1 MTEVLQTR
9 MKNIYAVQR
18 VLLFLLHL
26 HSCIVGLIYQL
37 FSNGILMFIRSRFFE
52 AVKAGDVEKF
62 SWHLDNGCP
71 VDFLEDG
78 TADTPLLA
86 ACRFGQGEI
95 VSLALARGAKND
107 PHPSFGQTAL
117 QTAVSA
123 GHVNCVQMILE
134 TAAPSGSDA
143 IIVNHEDPNG
153 EAPIHVASRCGCLSV
168 LELLVTHGANVS
180 LVDHRGWTALHC
192 AAGGGHDECLGYLLG
207 AAGGDALVEQ
217 QDDRGDTS
225 LHVAVRANRLKC
237 AQVLLETAAD
247 ASATTLE
254 GMTPY
259 QIAKKQKLREMAKI
273 LLGYDT
279 MASSSTASSEDS
291 VHQSRGSLHF
301 DFIND
306 TTAKS
311 SALLP
316 RPHGGSSTRCPGL
329 SSSPSRKNS
338 NKNMF
343 RGLDLFT
350 ISCGSTI
357 KKESVASNTADDVSV
372 VSDITG
378 TTHTGASSCGA
389 YHTDG
394 MILDGV
400 GRRRMSY
407 SARDA
412 ARLIQQDFVNG
423 INEMPTPPPQLVA
436 APTSTFNYGGG
447 HHFGTNYMSAYH
459 RMHQQ
464 QPLSSTQHYIAPGG
478 VAMHSLSYAGLGPG
492 SSSASMY
499 NDGSSSLNGG
509 GGLGSVDQIRSRA
522 YIGNNNGG
530 SAMNGHECNN
540 STASVPMV
548 GTTVPC
554 SIGVDSHSQQSFF
567 HNGDTWNIYFKDE
580 KPYFYRPRDGMC
592 TVRVYVFAIH
602 LLVRDSSLL
611 KFFYKL
617 FFRCALS
624 RRLLWHQW
632 DDPRTQS
639 HNASTHQHHQGTV
652 GASKSIKPGVPSPQT
667 CLDDRHNMGRKNATD
682 ERTDINPQNDT
693 PSVVL
698 KDGDQEGLV
707 NVATERLSS
716 ITSTEK
722 DCTHSPTPSTSR
734 EDLKSSKTCASGQEK
749 RRRLAPPPA
758 VAALMAK
765 KAALGL
771 QSVTRLKSTS
781 DNGRSSNLSAEES
794 DKSRLAQHVTQS
806 SECDPRI
813 AKYSKMLSMGVPSA
827 AVENKMRQDGM
838 GDHDMKIV
846 LSVLNARSKHNDE
859 GEQEKRSKSDKDPI
873 EESLSRYSKMISVG
887 VPLDP
892 VLHKMKQDGIDPNK
906 IETFRNK
913 HSRGK
918 SAVGSNG
925 RIHADVSSENP
936 INGRPNTSHKEQ
948 EHKPTK
954 DELAKNPALT
964 KYMKMA
970 GVGVPPLSV
979 VQKMEMEGV
988 PKEDIKMFK
997 QVHGLIP
1004 STKDEGGGKT
1014 QNSSNRAPLP
1024 PLPPEPPPTRRTS
1037 VTMQKIHWRPVAE
1050 EKARNSLWAS
1060 GNEEENELDQTEIQ
1074 QLESLF
1080 GAKPSMSKKIPN
1092 KVSRTSTRAQ
1102 KQEVKLIDLKRANN
1116 IAISLAQF
1124 RSFPNYDEL
1133 CEAVIAQD
1141 TVHLNAEKLQ
1151 NLQLLLPTV
1160 EEITTIKQHT
1170 AGGSGQGLGR
1180 AETFFL
1186 SVSKVP
1192 RFAQKLEAFLF
1203 TLQFEEIVDGLKQSL
1218 DLLEKAS
1225 NEVVRSKKLAGV
1237 LRKLL
1242 AVGNL
1247 MNEGAGKPKVV
1258 GITLDSLLK
1267 TANKKGSDGKTTVID
1282 HVVATLVMRQDNSE
1296 PPFTTT
1302 ASSSSVEGNNKNN
1315 NNVAGLGTAIDFWLE
1330 MPSVQEATRIDIRDC
1345 HASFREIQTGFR
1357 RIEAAIDVERNMVES
1372 GSKCRN
1378 VEHFLERSKAF
1389 LEQARAIRSNIETKL
1404 QHVESRVEALCCFFA
1419 EDANTCQVRS
1429 KRAMSIVTQVGSSLL
1444 LCIF

>member
-1 MTEVLQTR
+1 
-9 MKNIYAVQR
+9 
-18 VLLFLLHL
+18 
-26 HSCIVGLIYQL
+26 
-37 FSNGILMFIRSRFFE
+37 
-52 AVKAGDVEKF
+52 
-62 SWHLDNGCP
+62 
-71 VDFLEDG
+71 
-78 TADTPLLA
+78 
-86 ACRFGQGEI
+86 
-95 VSLALARGAKND
+95 
-107 PHPSFGQTAL
+107 
-117 QTAVSA
+117 
-123 GHVNCVQMILE
+123 
-134 TAAPSGSDA
+134 
-143 IIVNHEDPNG
+143 
-153 EAPIHVASRCGCLSV
+153 
-168 LELLVTHGANVS
+168 
-180 LVDHRGWTALHC
+180 
-192 AAGGGHDECLGYLLG
+192 
-207 AAGGDALVEQ
+207 
-217 QDDRGDTS
+217 
-225 LHVAVRANRLKC
+225 
-237 AQVLLETAAD
+237 
-247 ASATTLE
+247 
-254 GMTPY
+254 
-259 QIAKKQKLREMAKI
+259 
-273 LLGYDT
+273 
-279 MASSSTASSEDS
+279 
-291 VHQSRGSLHF
+291 
-301 DFIND
+301 
-306 TTAKS
+306 
-311 SALLP
+311 
-316 RPHGGSSTRCPGL
+316 
-329 SSSPSRKNS
+329 
-338 NKNMF
+338 MF

-423 INEMPTPPPQLVA
+423 INEMPIPPPQLVA

-522 YIGNNNGG
+522 YRGNNNGG

-592 TVRVYVFAIH
+592 T
-602 LLVRDSSLL
+602 
-611 KFFYKL
+611 
-617 FFRCALS
+617 
-624 RRLLWHQW
+624 W

-652 GASKSIKPGVPSPQT
+652 GASKSIKPGVPSSQT

-707 NVATERLSS
+707 NVAAERLSS

-722 DCTHSPTPSTSR
+722 DCTHSPTPST
-734 EDLKSSKTCASGQEK
+734 SSKTCASGQEK

-771 QSVTRLKSTS
+771 QSVTRPKSTS

-846 LSVLNARSKHNDE
+846 LSVLNARPKHNDE

-925 RIHADVSSENP
+925 RVHAD
-936 INGRPNTSHKEQ
+936 
-948 EHKPTK
+948 
-954 DELAKNPALT
+954 
-964 KYMKMA
+964 
-970 GVGVPPLSV
+970 
-979 VQKMEMEGV
+979 
-988 PKEDIKMFK
+988 
-997 QVHGLIP
+997 
-1004 STKDEGGGKT
+1004 
-1014 QNSSNRAPLP
+1014 
-1024 PLPPEPPPTRRTS
+1024 
-1037 VTMQKIHWRPVAE
+1037 
-1050 EKARNSLWAS
+1050 
-1060 GNEEENELDQTEIQ
+1060 
-1074 QLESLF
+1074 
-1080 GAKPSMSKKIPN
+1080 
-1092 KVSRTSTRAQ
+1092 
-1102 KQEVKLIDLKRANN
+1102 
-1116 IAISLAQF
+1116 
-1124 RSFPNYDEL
+1124 
-1133 CEAVIAQD
+1133 
-1141 TVHLNAEKLQ
+1141 
-1151 NLQLLLPTV
+1151 
-1160 EEITTIKQHT
+1160 
-1170 AGGSGQGLGR
+1170 
-1180 AETFFL
+1180 
-1186 SVSKVP
+1186 
-1192 RFAQKLEAFLF
+1192 
-1203 TLQFEEIVDGLKQSL
+1203 
-1218 DLLEKAS
+1218 
-1225 NEVVRSKKLAGV
+1225 
-1237 LRKLL
+1237 
-1242 AVGNL
+1242 
-1247 MNEGAGKPKVV
+1247 
-1258 GITLDSLLK
+1258 
-1267 TANKKGSDGKTTVID
+1267 
-1282 HVVATLVMRQDNSE
+1282 
-1296 PPFTTT
+1296 
-1302 ASSSSVEGNNKNN
+1302 
-1315 NNVAGLGTAIDFWLE
+1315 
-1330 MPSVQEATRIDIRDC
+1330 
-1345 HASFREIQTGFR
+1345 
-1357 RIEAAIDVERNMVES
+1357 
-1372 GSKCRN
+1372 
-1378 VEHFLERSKAF
+1378 
-1389 LEQARAIRSNIETKL
+1389 
-1404 QHVESRVEALCCFFA
+1404 
-1419 EDANTCQVRS
+1419 
-1429 KRAMSIVTQVGSSLL
+1429 
-1444 LCIF
+1444 